1 MTQNSIVSTELGR
14 DEFLRRFRLGLIAA
28 WLIPPITSGM
38 GMSFLG
44 FWTLDDAGLDFI
56 RFTGVYVIV
65 FTLIA
70 FFVFQRLV
78 IEPVMALDE
87 HQPVLTPGHIRRLK
101 AFPWVFWGLLGLYCS
116 FEPVTS
122 LLSNVIFQ
130 GTRYSLGKYA
140 FSTFSVTPF
149 FLISAFPLF
158 FYLTDLLGRFFA
170 PRGQIVMVAPLWLK
184 VGVLGLFTPLMI
196 DSILVTYYYSRTG
209 FIETQVFLLWFALA
223 LIAGVGTWLV
233 LRSFHQGMH
242 ALQKA
247 LDGTVEAGIPCDYP
261 IPHSLDEFGLLAR
274 GWSDLLKSRDEA
286 EHNFR
291 ERGRQIRDII
301 DNTPAIIYIKDKAG
315 QFLMINRRFEQLFG
329 ITNDEAAGKTDCDI
343 FPEGCTDTLYQ
354 NDIGVI
360 QSEKPLEIQDVIA
373 HEEGA
378 HTYITQKF
386 PLYDDS
392 QAFYGIC
399 SISTDITECKCVEES
414 LNKANR
420 LYATLSQINQ
430 AIVRAQ
436 DKQELFQEVCRVAIE
451 FGNFRLAWI
460 GVVDEEDHSVKSAAF
475 SGEGAD
481 YLQHINISLADDTRT
496 QGPTG
501 RAIQE
506 GRSIVFNDL
515 ENDVHFAP
523 WREQAIEKGYRSS
536 GAFPIRLN
544 DSVIGSLNVY
554 AVEAHFFDQ
563 HEVALLEEATMD
575 ISFALDKFEE
585 EENRRQTENALRQ
598 AKLVV
603 ENSPVVLFRWKAV
616 EGWPVELVSDNVT
629 QFGYTSEDFLSGKR
643 PFVSIIHRED
653 RQRITREVQEYSA
666 SGVMHFQQEYRIIAA
681 DDKVHWVD
689 GRTMVEQNPDGSI
702 ACYQGVIID
711 VTERKK
717 TEEVLHQ
724 YDAFSTLQ
732 ARRAEALLKL
742 PRAAEE
748 LEETAFLEYAQELA
762 EDLTGSCIS
771 FIHFVNEDEKTV
783 ELSVWSHRTMEQY
796 CEADYDTPHSVNT
809 AGIWEDTLCQHK
821 PIVFN
826 NYSRKHDLPEG
837 HAELMR
843 LISLPVIDNDKVVML
858 ASVGNKET
866 DYSDLDVETLQ
877 LISNEI
883 WRIIQRRRADTQLRK
898 LAQAVE
904 QNPDSIVITN
914 LDAEIEYVNEAF
926 VRNTGYSR
934 EEVMGK
940 NPRILHSGNTPPE
953 TYTAMWEALT
963 HNQPWKGEFQNRRKD
978 GSDYTE
984 FVIMS
989 PIRQKDG
996 SITHYVAVKE
1006 DISEKKRLARELDD
1020 HRHHL
1025 EKLVTERTTQLVEA
1039 QKRAETAS
1047 QAKSAFLA
1055 NMSHEIRTPM
1065 NAIIGLT
1072 HLMQRDRPMPGQS
1085 ERLNKIDAAAQHL
1098 LSVINDILDLSK
1110 IEARKL
1116 ILEQSDFHLDV
1127 IFDHIQSLLKE
1138 QAGGKGLIIKVD
1150 RNDVPHWLRGDPT
1163 RLRQA
1168 LLNYAS
1174 NAVKFTEQ
1182 GTIYLRAKKLEDN
1195 GDNLLVRFE
1204 VQDTGIGIEPD
1215 KISSLFEAFEQ
1226 ADASTTRRH
1235 GGTGLGLAITRHL
1248 ARLMGGEV
1256 GAQSGLGRGSTFWF
1270 TARLGR
1276 GHSVQPMAPRAEIT
1290 MDADAETVFRSH
1302 YEGSRILLVEDN
1314 AINCEVAVELLS
1326 GGGVTVDTAENGR
1339 VAVAMVRTTP
1349 YDLVLMDIQMPE
1361 MDGREATRVIR
1372 TMPGKETLP
1381 VLAMTANVFEDD
1393 RQACLAAGMNDF
1405 IAKPVDP
1412 EKLFSTIAKWLPKR
1426 EISSANVTHSSSFV
1440 AETAGDAD
1448 LREQLDAI
1456 DGVDAKAGLRNL
1468 RGDVAAYLRLLRQFD
1483 VGHGDDMNKL
1493 RVHLAE
1499 EQNNDA
1505 QRVIHT
1511 LKGTA
1516 GTLGL
1521 MQLQAVAR
1529 ILEKNLH
1536 EHKGKAEEVQQH
1548 MRAISVEQT
1557 KLREALARIIPQT
1570 ASEQTVK
1577 ADPRKARKILMRL
1590 EPLLATDDTAANAL
1604 LIESWGLL
1612 HSTFG
1617 SVLEP
1622 LEQQIEGFDYPAA
1635 LITLKSL
1642 LLK

>member
-1 MTQNSIVSTELGR
+1 MTENSIVSTELGK
-14 DEFLRRFRLGLIAA
+14 DEFLRRFRVGLIAA
-28 WLIPPITSGM
+28 WLIPPITSGV

-44 FWTLDDAGLDFI
+44 FWTLDDAGLNFI
-56 RFTGVYVIV
+56 RFTGVYVVI
-65 FTLIA
+65 FTVIA
-70 FFVFQRLV
+70 FFVFKYLV
-78 IEPVMALDE
+78 IEPVMALDD
-87 HQPVLTPGHIRRLK
+87 HQPVLAPEHIRRLR

-116 FEPVTS
+116 FEPATA

-130 GTRYSLGKYA
+130 GTRYTLGEYA
-140 FSTFSVTPF
+140 FSAFSVIPF
-149 FLISAFPLF
+149 LLISTFPLF
-158 FYLTDLLGRFFA
+158 FYLTDLLGRFLA
-170 PRGQIVMVAPLWLK
+170 PKGQIVMVAPLWLK
-184 VGVLGLFTPLMI
+184 VTTLGLFTPLMV

-209 FIETQVFLLWFALA
+209 YIEAEIFVLWFVLA
-223 LIAGVGTWLV
+223 LIAGAGTWVV
-233 LRSFHQGMH
+233 LRSFHQGMQ
-242 ALQKA
+242 ALQQP
-247 LDGTVEAGIPCDYP
+247 LGGVVEAGLPCYP
-261 IPHSLDEFGLLAR
+261 IPRSLDEFGLLAH
-274 GWSDLLKSRDEA
+274 GWSDLLKSRDDA
-286 EHNFR
+286 EHKFR
-291 ERGRQIRDII
+291 ERDRQIRDII
-301 DNTPAIIYIKDKAG
+301 DNTPAIIYIKDISG

-329 ITNDEAAGKTDCDI
+329 ITNDEARGKTDCDI
-343 FPEGCTDTLYQ
+343 FPKECTDTFRQ
-354 NDIGVI
+354 NDLSVI
-360 QSEKPLEIQDVIA
+360 QNEKPIEIQDIIG
-373 HEEGA
+373 HEDGA

-392 QAFYGIC
+392 QVFYGIC
-399 SISTDITECKCVEES
+399 SISTDITEYKCVEES

-460 GVVDEEDHSVKSAAF
+460 GVVDEDEQLIKSVAF

-481 YLQHINISLADDTRT
+481 YLQHVNISLVDDTGIK
-496 QGPTG
+496 GPTG

-506 GRSIVFNDL
+506 GTSIVFNDL
-515 ENDVHFAP
+515 ENDADFAP

-536 GAFPIRLN
+536 GAFPVRLN
-544 DSVIGSLNVY
+544 DRVIGSLNVY
-554 AVEAHFFDQ
+554 AVEPHFFDQ
-563 HEVALLEEATMD
+563 QEVALLEEATMD

-585 EENRRQTENALRQ
+585 EENRKQTENALRQ

-616 EGWPVELVSDNVT
+616 EGWPVELVSDNVV
-629 QFGYTSEDFLSGKR
+629 QFGYMSEAFLSGER
-643 PFVSIIHRED
+643 SFASIVHRDD
-653 RQRITREVQEYSA
+653 RERIVREVQEYSA

-689 GRTMVEQNPDGSI
+689 GRTMVENDADGSI
-702 ACYQGVIID
+702 TYYQGVIID

-724 YDAFSTLQ
+724 YEAFSTLQ
-732 ARRAEALLKL
+732 ARRAEVLLKL

-748 LEETAFLEYAQELA
+748 LEETAFLQYAQELA
-762 EDLTGSCIS
+762 EDLTESCIS
-771 FIHFVNEDEKTV
+771 FIHFINEDEKTL
-783 ELSVWSHRTMEQY
+783 ELSVWSHRTMEQH
-796 CEADYDTPHSVNT
+796 CEADYDTHHPISRT
-809 AGIWEDTLCQHK
+809 GIWADTLRQHK

-826 NYSRKHDLPEG
+826 DYSRKHGLPEG
-837 HAELMR
+837 HAEMTR

-858 ASVGNKET
+858 AGVGNKET
-866 DYSDLDVETLQ
+866 DYNDLDVETLQ
-877 LISNEI
+877 LISNEL

-934 EEVMGK
+934 DEVVGQ
-940 NPRILHSGNTPPE
+940 NPRILHSGDTPHE
-953 TYTAMWEALT
+953 TYAAMWEALT
-963 HNQPWKGEFQNRRKD
+963 HGRPWKGEFYNRRKD
-978 GSDYTE
+978 GTDYIE
-984 FVIMS
+984 FVIIS
-989 PIRQKDG
+989 PIRQMDG

-1025 EKLVTERTTQLVEA
+1025 EKLVTERTTQLVKA

-1072 HLMQRDRPMPGQS
+1072 HLMRRARPMPGQA
-1085 ERLNKIDAAAQHL
+1085 ERLSKIDIAAQHL

-1127 IFDHIQSLLKE
+1127 IFDHIQSLLRE
-1138 QAGGKGLIIKVD
+1138 QAGEKGLIIKVD

-1182 GTIYLRAKKLEDN
+1182 GTIFLRAKKLEDN

-1215 KISSLFEAFEQ
+1215 KISRLFEAFEQ

-1256 GAQSGLGRGSTFWF
+1256 GAQSELGCGSTFWF

-1276 GHSVQPMAPRAEIT
+1276 GHSAQPMASRAES
-1290 MDADAETVFRSH
+1290 MAGADAETVFRTH

-1339 VAVAMVRTTP
+1339 VAVTMVRTTP

-1381 VLAMTANVFEDD
+1381 VLAMTANVFDDD

-1412 EKLFSTIAKWLPKR
+1412 EKLFATIAKWLPKR
-1426 EISSANVTHSSSFV
+1426 KISSSGISHSAPFV
-1440 AETAGDAD
+1440 AERADDAD
-1448 LREQLDAI
+1448 LREQLDALE
-1456 DGVDAKAGLRNL
+1456 GVDAKAGLRSL

-1483 VGHGDDMNKL
+1483 VSHGEDMNKL
-1493 RVHLAE
+1493 RVYLAAG
-1499 EQNNDA
+1499 QNNDA

-1521 MQLQAVAR
+1521 MQLQEAAR
-1529 ILEKNLH
+1529 TLEENLH
-1536 EHKGKAEEVQQH
+1536 DHKEKAEETHRH
-1548 MRAISVEQT
+1548 MQAISAEQT
-1557 KLREALARIIPQT
+1557 KLHEALTRISAQT
-1570 ASEQTVK
+1570 VSEQTVK
-1577 ADPRKARKILMRL
+1577 ADPRKARKILKRL

-1604 LIESWGLL
+1604 LTESWGLL

-1617 SVLEP
+1617 SALEP
-1622 LEQQIEGFDYPAA
+1622 LEQQIEAFDYPAA
-1635 LITLKSL
+1635 LITLKSM